1 MKEETMNIL
10 KALSRRFPSLQPLE
24 ESIAV
29 AAALMRDCFLSGGT
43 LYLCG
48 NGGSACRLRAY
59 RGRAS
64 EKLQAFPSFAREIQR
79 SAPFHGRRRQA
90 GRGENGRRASVVSL
104 CGHPAFATAYAND
117 KDAAFVYAQ
126 QICALGRDK
135 DVLLAVSTSGNSVN
149 CLYAVLAAKAK
160 GMKTILLT
168 GGMGGAIGKRA
179 DLSLIVPEKETYR
192 VQELHLPVYHCICA
206 MLENEFFS

>member
-1 MKEETMNIL
+1 MGE
-10 KALSRRFPSLQPLE
+10 
-24 ESIAV
+24 
-29 AAALMRDCFLSGGT
+29 D
-43 LYLCG
+43 
-48 NGGSACRLRAY
+48 
-59 RGRAS
+59 
-64 EKLQAFPSFAREIQR
+64 
-79 SAPFHGRRRQA
+79 GRRVA
-90 GRGENGRRASVVSL
+90 EKTEGGLPVVSL

-160 GMKTILLT
+160 GMKTVLLT
-168 GGMGGAIGKRA
+168 GGTGGAIGKRA

>member
-1 MKEETMNIL
+1 MIEELVKRYPVLESVKGQIEDAYKIL
-10 KALSRRFPSLQPLE
+10 ETCYENGGKLL
-24 ESIAV
+24 IA
-29 AAALMRDCFLSGGT
+29 
-43 LYLCG
+43 G
-48 NGGSACRLRAY
+48 NGGSAADCEHIAGELLK
-59 RGRAS
+59 S
-64 EKLQAFPSFAREIQR
+64 FKLSRPLPGKFREALL
-79 SAPFHGRRRQA
+79 SMGEDGRRVA
-90 GRGENGRRASVVSL
+90 EKTEGGLPVVSL